1 MALLDVITFGHPT
14 LRKIAQPVPK
24 DRIDKAFVRDL
35 METMRVKDGVGLAA
49 PQVNVS
55 QRIIV
60 VTDFEYTFTMI
71 NPKIIAHSEGL
82 LTEVEGC
89 LSLPGFQAV
98 VQRFERIVVSALDE
112 NAEAYEV
119 KASGLLSRAIQHEI
133 DHLNG
138 VLYIDRADIS
148 TLARVDSNSKTK
160 NYISLPYLVSHFKNL
175 NKELPQLVF
184 ETRPGHFV

>member
-1 MALLDVITFGHPT
+1 MALLDVITYGHPT
-14 LRKIAQPVPK
+14 LRKVAKPVQK
-24 DRIDKAFVRDL
+24 DQIDKLFIRDL
-35 METMRVKDGVGLAA
+35 LETMHERDGVGLAA

-60 VTDFEYTFTMI
+60 VTDFEHTFTMI
-71 NPKIIAHSEGL
+71 NPRVIAHSEGL
-82 LTEVEGC
+82 LSEVEGC

-98 VQRFERIVVSALDE
+98 VQRYARVIVSAWDE
-112 NAEAYEV
+112 NAETYEV

-148 TLARVDSNSKTK
+148 TLARIDPITKNK

-175 NKELPQLVF
+175 NKELSSLVF
-184 ETRPGHFV
+184 ESQPGYFI